1 MTNLELKPITCIE
14 GTIIYGYTTDTD
26 THRGVYYITRCN
38 HNVNKVERHK
48 TNFFLAPRCTVH
60 VLLNFSEHSPQ
71 FIVCTVLYKI

>member
-14 GTIIYGYTTDTD
+14 GTIIYGYTTDTHTD

-48 TNFFLAPRCTVH
+48 TNFF
-60 VLLNFSEHSPQ
+60 
-71 FIVCTVLYKI
+71 